1 MIENEFKIKS
11 KIGNFHHGLLDTS
24 QRSLLTSDLCHSCQH
39 SPILA
44 VTSSVTPILLP
55 QGLQEISSSETPPS
69 SGYGHSFS
77 TPWFLR
83 QTVPFSLSASSLEP
97 LSPCASFIF
106 FIAPN
111 MSWLPGVA
119 LTASRRAEQAVG
131 LAYGL
136 LHPQCLEKGLV
147 SQGGTE

>member
-24 QRSLLTSDLCHSCQH
+24 QRSLLTSDLCHSCHH
-39 SPILA
+39 SPVLA

-77 TPWFLR
+77 MPWFLR

-97 LSPCASFIF
+97 LSPCASFFIF
-106 FIAPN
+106 SSQHPTCPGCPV
-111 MSWLPGVA
+111 SPLQPPGEQSRLLVLPMH
-119 LTASRRAEQAVG
+119 
-131 LAYGL
+131 
-136 LHPQCLEKGLV
+136 HPQCLEKGLV
-147 SQGGTE
+147 SKGGTE